1 MNTIKKIIFDFLS
14 GNSTPSQKKILSEW
28 LISPKNQILFY
39 EILDEWQMNHE
50 QINIDTEKAL
60 RSFLISADS
69 SNNKFKV
76 IQNLTVGSNP
86 IKWYA
91 IAASVFLVF
100 SLFAAFFYF
109 ELNSI
114 IYKTGNA
121 EIKTIKLND
130 GTSVILNANSK
141 LTIPRF
147 DFSKRI
153 ALLEGEAEFK
163 VSHTKDNSHFIVK
176 TNNDFEIE
184 VLGTEF
190 LFYSRNKVNRVLL
203 TKGKIQ
209 VNYFSGKHLSMKP
222 GDLVSLEGSS
232 NRIQLT
238 RATQVIQYSAWKS
251 HQFYFE
257 STSLLE
263 FSNLLNEQFGVEL
276 ICEDSTMYERRLMGY
291 FKAESSD
298 QVAKVL
304 SILLNVPVE
313 QRGNFLIVHSSKK
326 D

>member
-1 MNTIKKIIFDFLS
+1 VSI
-14 GNSTPSQKKILSEW
+14 
-28 LISPKNQILFY
+28 
-39 EILDEWQMNHE
+39 
-50 QINIDTEKAL
+50 
-60 RSFLISADS
+60 
-69 SNNKFKV
+69 
-76 IQNLTVGSNP
+76 
-86 IKWYA
+86 
-91 IAASVFLVF
+91 FLVF
-100 SLFAAFFYF
+100 SLFIAFHYL

-130 GTSVILNANSK
+130 GTSVTLNANSK

-209 VNYFSGKHLSMKP
+209 VNYFSGKHLTMKP

-238 RATQVIQYSAWKS
+238 RATQVMQYSAWKS

>member
-14 GNSTPSQKKILSEW
+14 GNSTTSQKKILSDW
-28 LISPKNQILFY
+28 LITPKNQILFY
-39 EILDEWQMNHE
+39 EMLDEWQMTHE
-50 QINIDTEKAL
+50 LINIDTEEAL
-60 RSFLISADS
+60 QSFLISADL
-69 SNNKFKV
+69 SNHKFKV
-76 IQNLTVGSNP
+76 VQDSNVGTNP

-91 IAASVFLVF
+91 IAVSIFLVF
-100 SLFAAFFYF
+100 SLFGAFLYF
-109 ELNSI
+109 DLNSI

-121 EIKTIKLND
+121 EIKTVKLND
-130 GTSVILNANSK
+130 GTLVTLNANSK

-147 DFSKRI
+147 EFSKRV

-190 LFYSRNKVNRVLL
+190 LFYSRNKINRVLL

-209 VNYFSGKHLSMKP
+209 VNYLFGKHLRMKP
-222 GDLVSLEGSS
+222 GDMVSLEGSS
-232 NRIQLT
+232 SRIQLT
-238 RATQVIQYSAWKS
+238 RATQVMQYSAWKS

-304 SILLNVPVE
+304 SLLLNVPVE

>member
-50 QINIDTEKAL
+50 LITIDTEEAL
-60 RSFLISADS
+60 QGFLISADS

-91 IAASVFLVF
+91 IAVSVFLVF
-100 SLFAAFFYF
+100 SLFAAFYYF
-109 ELNSI
+109 ELNST

-130 GTSVILNANSK
+130 GTLVTLNANSK

-163 VSHTKDNSHFIVK
+163 VIHTKDNSHFIVK

-203 TKGKIQ
+203 TKGEIQ

-222 GDLVSLEGSS
+222 GDLVSLEGST

-238 RATQVIQYSAWKS
+238 RATQTARYSAWKS

-313 QRGNFLIVHSSKK
+313 QRGNFLIVHASKK